1 MNEREGSRRMSDGLF
16 AGTTVIEL
24 GHVIAAP
31 FAASLLADFG
41 ATVIKVEDPGVGDM
55 MRSTGPTK
63 DGFHLWWK
71 AVARNKTSV
80 TIDLRSAEG
89 QALVKRMVEKAD
101 VVVEN
106 FRPGTLERWHLD
118 WESLR
123 AINPRLIMLRIS
135 GYGQIGPD
143 ARKPGYGRVGEA
155 LSGAVHI
162 TGHPDK
168 PPTHFGFSLGDLST
182 GLMGAFSIASALF
195 KRERLGAAFPG
206 ECIDLALYETL
217 YRCIDWQIVLY
228 DQLGFIAERAGN
240 SYPVGPSP
248 IADTY
253 QTSDGAWV
261 TVATGTTRSV
271 HNLLELIGGSE
282 LKEDKKYATHELLM
296 KHRIEIGN
304 LVSEWIRN
312 NPLAKVLESCC
323 AAAVVA
329 APVFT
334 PREMMSDE
342 TFRIRENIVTVD
354 DPELG
359 AIRVAGVVPRMLN
372 FPGSVRSSGPA
383 LAEGN
388 RRVFIDW
395 LGLTEDDYEGLAAR
409 GIVESAPEQSHPTGS
424 SKG

>member
-1 MNEREGSRRMSDGLF
+1 MNERKGITQMSDGLF
-16 AGTTVIEL
+16 NGITVIEL

-55 MRSTGPTK
+55 MRLTGPTK

-89 QALVKRMVEKAD
+89 QALVKRMVKKAD
-101 VVVEN
+101 VVIEN
-106 FRPGTLERWHLD
+106 FRPGTLERWNLD
-118 WESLR
+118 WERLKV
-123 AINPRLIMLRIS
+123 INPRLIMLRIS
-135 GYGQIGPD
+135 GYGQIGPE
-143 ARKPGYGRVGEA
+143 AHKPGYGRVGEA

-182 GLMGAFSIASALF
+182 GLMGAFSISAALF

-217 YRCIDWQIVLY
+217 YRCIDWQIPLY
-228 DQLGFIAERAGN
+228 DQLGFIGERAGN
-240 SYPVGPSP
+240 AYPVGPSP
-248 IADTY
+248 ISDTY
-253 QTSDGAWV
+253 QTSDGVWV
-261 TVATGTTRSV
+261 TVATATTRSV
-271 HNLLELIGGSE
+271 HNLLELIGGSS
-282 LKEDKKYATHELLM
+282 LKEDKKFATHELLM
-296 KHRIEIGN
+296 KHKDELGQ
-304 LVSEWIRN
+304 LVSEWIGRN
-312 NPLAKVLESCC
+312 ALAMVLESCS
-323 AAAVVA
+323 AASVVA

-334 PREMMSDE
+334 PREMMSNE
-342 TFRIRENIVTVD
+342 TFRLRENIVTVD

-359 AIRVAGVVPRMLN
+359 AIRMGGVVPRLRS

-383 LAEGN
+383 LGEGN

-395 LGLTEDDYEGLAAR
+395 LGLTEDDYLALAAA
-409 GIVESAPEQSHPTGS
+409 GIVDSGEERARQTAPSAG
-424 SKG
+424 